1 MGIWTNFD
9 GKITTHVDDHFSLN
23 KAFKEFFDG
32 DEAIIYCNSWVHN
45 DKLIT
50 DFDSDIGDE
59 VTFALTKMQKFISG
73 IKAGKKYFSSEINV
87 HGRYF
92 E

>member
-9 GKITTHVDDHFSLN
+9 GRLVTHVDDHFSLD

-32 DEAIIYCNSWVHN
+32 DEASIYCNSWVHN
-45 DKLIT
+45 DKRIT
-50 DFDSDIGDE
+50 DFDINIEDE
-59 VTFALTKMQKFISG
+59 INIALLKMRKFIST
-73 IKAGKKYFSSEINV
+73 IKTDKKHFSVDINV
-87 HGRYF
+87 QGRYR

>member
-9 GKITTHVDDHFSLN
+9 GKITTHVDDHFSLG

-32 DEAIIYCNSWVHN
+32 DEASIFCNSWVHN

-50 DFDSDIGDE
+50 DFDSNIEDE
-59 VTFALTKMQKFISG
+59 IDTALMKMKKFISV
-73 IKAGKKYFSSEINV
+73 IKSGKKHFNLDV
-87 HGRYF
+87 TVNGRYIV
-92 E
+92 

>member
-9 GKITTHVDDHFSLN
+9 GKITTHVDDHFSID

-32 DEAIIYCNSWVHN
+32 DEASIYCNSWVNN
-45 DKLIT
+45 DKLVT
-50 DFDSDIGDE
+50 DFDSNIEDE
-59 VTFALTKMQKFISG
+59 LFVALIKMRQFINT
-73 IKAGKKYFSSEINV
+73 IKADKKHFSVDINV
-87 HGRYF
+87 QGRYR

>member
-9 GKITTHVDDHFSLN
+9 GRLVTHVDDHFSLD

-32 DEAIIYCNSWVHN
+32 DEASIYCSSWVHN

-50 DFDSDIGDE
+50 DFDSNIEDE
-59 VTFALTKMQKFISG
+59 LFVALIKMRQFINT
-73 IKAGKKYFSSEINV
+73 IKADKKHFSADINIQ
-87 HGRYF
+87 GRYR

>member
-9 GKITTHVDDHFSLN
+9 GKITTHIDDHFSLD

-32 DEAIIYCNSWVHN
+32 YEASIFCNSWVHN

-50 DFDSDIGDE
+50 DFDSNIEDE
-59 VTFALTKMQKFISG
+59 IDTALMKMKKFISV
-73 IKAGKKYFSSEINV
+73 IKSGKKHFNLDV
-87 HGRYF
+87 TVNGRYIV
-92 E
+92 

>member
-1 MGIWTNFD
+1 MAIWTNFD
-9 GKITTHVDDHFSLN
+9 GKITTHIDDHFSLD

-32 DEAIIYCNSWVHN
+32 DEASIYCNSWVHN

-50 DFDSDIGDE
+50 DFDSNIEDE
-59 VTFALTKMQKFISG
+59 IDVALIKMQRFIRE
-73 IKAGKKYFSSEINV
+73 IKAGKKHFSVDINV
-87 HGRYF
+87 QGRYR